1 MFAKKGVDNLLK
13 KIYLLLA
20 LVLALAFPAGCAVS
34 SIDTGIE
41 PEIAEGRLEEVQE
54 QEPVDDD
61 GISEGGAYTDRDSVA
76 AYIHKY
82 GKLPSNFITK
92 KEAERLGWEPKEG
105 NLKEVAPGMSIGG
118 SGFGNYEGKLPEAEG
133 RSWKECDINADGGY
147 RGAERIIYSS
157 DGLIYYTGDHYETFE
172 QLY

>member
-1 MFAKKGVDNLLK
+1 MLAKKGVDNLLK

-34 SIDTGIE
+34 GIDTGIE
-41 PEIAEGRLEEVQE
+41 PEIAEDRLEEVQK
-54 QEPVDDD
+54 QELDDDD
-61 GISEGGAYTDRDSVA
+61 GISEDGAYTDKDSVA

-92 KEAERLGWEPKEG
+92 KEAEKLGWEPKEG

-118 SGFGNYEGKLPEAEG
+118 SGFGNYEGKLPEAER